1 MGTTVKAMRRRLH
14 VRARPLTVT
23 VAIVLL
29 ALLSLGNLLAP
40 VISEGIPT
48 AAVYLLIVVGALG
61 LVSALG
67 LWMLK
72 RWALWASIIIC
83 ALNILMN
90 APEISSP
97 PAAISIVGFALVILL
112 VVLPNSLRAYS

>member
-1 MGTTVKAMRRRLH
+1 

-29 ALLSLGNLLAP
+29 ALLSLSNLLAP
-40 VISEGIPT
+40 VISEGIPR
-48 AAVYLLIVVGALG
+48 AAVSLLIVVGALG

-72 RWALWASIIIC
+72 GWALWASIIIC
-83 ALNILMN
+83 VLNILMN

-112 VVLPNSLRAYS
+112 VVLPNSRRAYS